1 MTGDPADMM
10 FGTYVMAQCVLDPEG
25 RAWRHPDKN
34 KNKGKINPLYM
45 KLEERWEIFAE
56 FMVFKGL
63 LIPKAKSAWLQ
74 WIKPF
79 VAKSPVP
86 VVTVFD
92 FLWWCSYAL
101 KYQHDLNRIFYNNQ
115 HFTIPRSM
123 VERFAN
129 FYDTVAFSQWSY
141 HFHFSKMMS
150 KKVWASYK
158 HALKD
163 YIRKTTGDDTYYSAK
178 LKMQS
183 VSNNWGFEHALDT
196 NYNLIRSKKCFHLII
211 LIIFV

>member
-25 RAWRHPDKN
+25 RAWRHPHKN

-63 LIPKAKSAWLQ
+63 LSPKAKSAWLQ

-79 VAKSPVP
+79 VAKSPIP

-101 KYQHDLNRIFYNNQ
+101 KYQHDEGA
-115 HFTIPRSM
+115 T
-123 VERFAN
+123 N
-129 FYDTVAFSQWSY
+129 FKLLQCRLPE
-141 HFHFSKMMS
+141 KM
-150 KKVWASYK
+150 K
-158 HALKD
+158 AL
-163 YIRKTTGDDTYYSAK
+163 
-178 LKMQS
+178 LK
-183 VSNNWGFEHALDT
+183 
-196 NYNLIRSKKCFHLII
+196 I
-211 LIIFV
+211 

>member
-45 KLEERWEIFAE
+45 KLEERWEVFAE
-56 FMVFKGL
+56 FMIFKGL
-63 LIPKAKSAWLQ
+63 LSPRAKNAWLQ

-79 VAKSPVP
+79 LAKSPVP

-101 KYQHDLNRIFYNNQ
+101 KY
-115 HFTIPRSM
+115 
-123 VERFAN
+123 
-129 FYDTVAFSQWSY
+129 
-141 HFHFSKMMS
+141 
-150 KKVWASYK
+150 
-158 HALKD
+158 
-163 YIRKTTGDDTYYSAK
+163 
-178 LKMQS
+178 
-183 VSNNWGFEHALDT
+183 
-196 NYNLIRSKKCFHLII
+196 
-211 LIIFV
+211 